1 MNPMVEAVKITKQTN
16 IKSKKC
22 FQILRCADRNHWKP
36 RSVHRSLCLRACTSY
51 TIQNSILSSYLESV
65 LHLGIHFSIGTPSSH
80 LLLPQRVWCLL
91 PRLVTVPLPFC
102 VHLLWGKLLGH
113 QEPHWNTQ
121 SPHLLFPITR
131 PDPSFPSG
139 TSATFGERHW
149 RTSLS
154 YLSLSFPTDL
164 MVLGVFS
171 TVMQQ
176 QSVLSQFRKHPAE
189 VNNQMS
195 PSAILTLLSRFF
207 LAGHRKWRSAWHTAL
222 IFYAIHRGERTP
234 TYVET
239 YFLYSCS

>member
-1 MNPMVEAVKITKQTN
+1 M
-16 IKSKKC
+16 
-22 FQILRCADRNHWKP
+22 
-36 RSVHRSLCLRACTSY
+36 
-51 TIQNSILSSYLESV
+51 
-65 LHLGIHFSIGTPSSH
+65 
-80 LLLPQRVWCLL
+80 
-91 PRLVTVPLPFC
+91 VTVPLPFC

-121 SPHLLFPITR
+121 SLHLVFPITR

-154 YLSLSFPTDL
+154 LSFPTDL

-171 TVMQQ
+171 TLMQR

-207 LAGHRKWRSAWHTAL
+207 LAGHRKWRSAWRTSCNFPL
-222 IFYAIHRGERTP
+222 GNGDRRRGLA
-234 TYVET
+234 VWAAC
-239 YFLYSCS
+239 LQSCSGKRGPSQYPSWNRLVSPVIHPQQHSRKVPVGSGPRFVWTTLTAGGGGYSPTACTSWFGAVVPQDLHVGMEHIFNHKIC